1 MKKEMNNKGFSLVE
15 LIIVIAIMAVL
26 MGVLAPQ
33 YLKYVR
39 SSKVSTDIT
48 NADNIATAINAEIAD
63 GNKSNVKIATATPTA
78 GGGTVKLVDDGTGRV
93 VYLPDSKLTPGA
105 KWTLTYDD
113 KNGVTKIEL
122 ELGGVPTEIWP
133 NAKDYK

>member
-48 NADNIATAINAEIAD
+48 NAENVATAVNAEIAD
-63 GNKSNVKIATATPTA
+63 GNIGNVKVAS
-78 GGGTVKLVDDGTGRV
+78 GTSTTSASGTTLLVDDGTGRQV
-93 VYLPDSKLTPGA
+93 FLPDSKLTPGA
-105 KWTLTYDD
+105 AWVITYDD
-113 KNGVTKIEL
+113 KNGVTEIT
-122 ELGGVPTEIWP
+122 LGGTKIWP
-133 NAKDYK
+133 EASAYN